1 MNEVIKKYRAETT
14 QKLIEALQNGTASW
28 VKPWNGGGAPQN
40 AITGRKYTGMNT
52 VILSTVGDKYDK
64 GFDPR
69 WCTFKQAVKKGWKI
83 KKGAK
88 GVHVSY
94 WDTAVK
100 GLNLDAEAEAELE
113 QAVSKYYFQKV
124 YIVFHASQIEGL
136 PEYAPKILNQEQ
148 RIAKAEE
155 LIKNSGADIRHGGFE
170 SFYDRSGDYIQI
182 PEIEYFKTLE
192 DYYATLL
199 HELAHWSGA
208 PERLNRKKGK
218 IIGGACDEKYCRE
231 ELVAEIT
238 SMFLSVDTGIIMT
251 DEHFK
256 NHAAYI
262 SEWIKLLSGD
272 DNAIFKAAADA
283 SRAADFILRTEHE
296 REKAQSQKSA
306 A

>member
-14 QKLIEALQNGTASW
+14 QKLIQALKDRTAPW
-28 VKPWNGGGAPQN
+28 VKPWSGGGAPQN

-52 VILSTVGDKYDK
+52 VILSVGGGEYDN

-69 WCTFKQAVKKGWKI
+69 WCTFKQAAKKGWKI

-88 GVHVSY
+88 GVQISY
-94 WDTAVK
+94 WDTVIK
-100 GLNLDAEAEAELE
+100 EVDLDKEPDIETEE
-113 QAVSKYYFQKV
+113 AVSKYFMQKV
-124 YIVFHASQIEGL
+124 YTVFHSSQIEGI
-136 PEYAPKILNQEQ
+136 PEYAPKILNSEQ

-170 SFYDRSGDYIQI
+170 SFYDRSGDYIQV
-182 PEIEYFKTLE
+182 PEIQYFKTLE
-192 DYYATLL
+192 DYYATVL

-218 IIGGACDEKYCRE
+218 IIGGAYDEKYCRE
-231 ELVAEIT
+231 ELIAEIT
-238 SMFLSVDTGIIMT
+238 SLFLSAETGIAMT

-262 SEWIKLLSGD
+262 SEWIKLLSDD

-283 SRAADFILRTEHE
+283 SRAADFIL
-296 REKAQSQKSA
+296 KAGQAKVQEEA